1 MSLEEISKR
10 LKRLPKLCTMVG
22 WRLSLSLSE
31 RNNESMISSTALR
44 LVEGSGLQARVVALL
59 EGIDM
64 FQRLLNAVDN
74 MR

>member
-1 MSLEEISKR
+1 MHD
-10 LKRLPKLCTMVG
+10 G
-22 WRLSLSLSE
+22 WLASLSLSQ
-31 RNNESMISSTALR
+31 RNNKGMISSTALR